1 MPERSVF
8 DTRFFIEYF
17 YSKDPRLLGR
27 LKGYLR
33 SVKVRIVSA
42 VTVHEL
48 YRIDLEKEGRDVARL
63 RSEVLQRDFKVIGVD
78 YELAIRSAE
87 LRSKYR
93 IPMADSMIA
102 ATAQV
107 YKCPVVSDDPHFE
120 KIKGLETRWI
130 R

>member
-17 YSKDPRLLGR
+17 YSKDPRRLGK

-33 SVKVRIVSA
+33 SVKVRFVSA

-48 YRIDLEKEGRDVARL
+48 YRIDLEKEGKDVARL
-63 RSEVLQRDFKVIGVD
+63 RSEVLRRDFKLIGVD
-78 YELAIRSAE
+78 YELAVRSAE
-87 LRSKYR
+87 LRSRYR

-107 YKCPVVSDDPHFE
+107 YKCPVVSDDPHFK

-130 R
+130 G